1 MRVNKSI
8 KIFFNFFLGPLL
20 GIWLFYS
27 LYHQIKMQP
36 HLHESIDLI
45 KNMPFGIQAW
55 MFWSVIILSFANWGI
70 EARKWQLM
78 MFQLQP
84 IKYWIAFKAVLSGVT
99 FSLNTPN
106 RIGEYG
112 GRILFVKEGSRLKAI
127 SLSIAG
133 SICQLAVTLFMGCG
147 GLVYLIYFSDF
158 SHGLILGLSPLLM
171 KVFLALAIASSFIVM
186 LFLLKLS
193 WIIQL
198 AEKIKWLSGIV
209 KYIKVLDNFSSG
221 LLFKL
226 LLLSFFR
233 YLIFVIQYLFLIKV
247 LQVETTWN
255 QGFWIISLIF
265 LVMAII
271 PSIAIA
277 ELGIRGKFS
286 AALFGLYSANTVG
299 ILGASFGIWL
309 INLFIPA
316 FAGSFFIIG
325 HTFFQRRKEWN
336 ETNR

>member
-1 MRVNKSI
+1 MRINKSI

-27 LYHQIKMQP
+27 LYQQIKVQP
-36 HLHESIDLI
+36 HLQESIILI
-45 KNMPFGIQAW
+45 KNMPLGKKAW
-55 MFWSVIILSFANWGI
+55 MFWSVILLSFVNWGL
-70 EARKWQLM
+70 EAKKWQLM
-78 MFQLQP
+78 MYDLQP

-112 GRILFVKEGSRLKAI
+112 GRILYVTSGNRLKAI

-133 SICQLAVTLFMGCG
+133 SICQLAITLFMGCG
-147 GLVYLIYFSDF
+147 GLIYLIYFSDF
-158 SHGLILGLSPLLM
+158 SNDVIMGILPFWM
-171 KVFLALAIASSFIVM
+171 KVFLLITIAASLVVLF
-186 LFLLKLS
+186 FLLKLP

-198 AEKIKWLSGIV
+198 AEKINWMKRPI
-209 KYIKVLDNFSSG
+209 KYIKVLDNFKTD

-226 LLLSFFR
+226 LLLSLLR
-233 YLIFVIQYLFLIKV
+233 YIVFVIQYLFLIKI
-247 LQVETTWN
+247 LQVETEWV
-255 QGFWIISLIF
+255 QGFWIIAILF

-286 AALFGLYSANTVG
+286 TALFGLYSANIIG
-299 ILGASFGIWL
+299 ILAASFGIWL

-316 FAGSFFIIG
+316 LAGSFFIIG
-325 HTFFQRRKEWN
+325 HKFFKREKIVG
-336 ETNR
+336 